1 MSYKPL
7 PDNLTIKESPIHGLG
22 LFATEDIEEYLYIE
36 SEGEHIPYK
45 NWIHPSHM
53 LIKNGHFPG
62 YKYLMRLEIG
72 GFINHSTNP
81 NVTLEEYTNDITKQN
96 HNIKLYGIQAL
107 RDIKIGEEITLDY
120 TKELCGLT
128 GYTEEEWLK

>member
-22 LFATEDIEEYLYIE
+22 VFATEDIKEYKYIE
-36 SEGEHIPYK
+36 SEGEHFPYK

-53 LIKNGHFPG
+53 LIKNEHFPD

-72 GFINHSTNP
+72 GFINHSSTP

-96 HNIKLYGIQAL
+96 NNIKLYGVQPL
-107 RDIKIGEEITLDY
+107 RDIKAGEELLLDY
-120 TKELCGLT
+120 NKELCGLS
-128 GYTEEEWLK
+128 GYKDEEWLK